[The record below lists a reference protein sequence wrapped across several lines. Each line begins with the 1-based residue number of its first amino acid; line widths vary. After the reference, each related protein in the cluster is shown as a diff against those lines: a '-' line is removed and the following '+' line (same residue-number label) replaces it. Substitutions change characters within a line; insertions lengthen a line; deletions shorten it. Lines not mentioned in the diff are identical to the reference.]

1 MQPEEDHPVQD
12 NTPAASA
19 ARELKAAARDALR
32 MGSQWAHTALHWIDE
47 RSTDMNNR
55 NRDQEQRER
64 AERNRDFASGYGS
77 DEGDHG
83 ASQQYQSQQHYASR
97 PSGQSS
103 VLGGRQGYQG
113 RDRDIQDNSGA
124 WRQGQRG
131 REGSYPQASAS
142 PDDFSQRGDYARGG
156 YESSGYGSSG
166 YGSSGGYQRSQG
178 MQSASAQG
186 RGQGLRQS
194 SGYGAGSESYDDQ
207 DFSQDYSQGSSH
219 YGSQG
224 FGAQGSQG
232 VYGPQGFGSQ
242 GGIGARGSEYGLGA
256 GYSGSGGYSREGYGA
271 SQYGQGSQGSGSE
284 QWRARDVSGQGF
296 GSSSTSYRGLGP
308 KNYTRSD
315 ERIRED
321 LNEKLTD
328 AHDIDA
334 SGLSV
339 EVNNGVATLTGSVA
353 QRWMKHRAEDLAES
367 CSGVRDVNN
376 QIRVSAQSG
385 QQSTTQR
392 DSLYGGSSS
401 GSASSGSGSARQS
414 DSQSGQTSTTQSAS
428 GQSASGQSGTSSA
441 TGSSGAGHG
450 GSSSS
455 STTQTN
461 RPGGSS
467 LS

>member
-1 MQPEEDHPVQD
+1 MQD

-47 RSTDMNNR
+47 RSTDMSNR
-55 NRDQEQRER
+55 SREQEQRER
-64 AERNRDFASGYGS
+64 AQRNRYSASDYGA
-77 DEGDHG
+77 DEGDRDFSQQN
-83 ASQQYQSQQHYASR
+83 ASQRDTPRA
-97 PSGQSS
+97 SGQAG
-103 VLGGRQGYQG
+103 VLGGRQG
-113 RDRDIQDNSGA
+113 RDRDIQHDT

-142 PDDFSQRGDYARGG
+142 PDDFSQRGDLARGG
-156 YESSGYGSSG
+156 RE
-166 YGSSGGYQRSQG
+166 SGGYAGYGGYAGQSTQSRNTQGRSQG
-178 MQSASAQG
+178 YGNYPSSA
-186 RGQGLRQS
+186 
-194 SGYGAGSESYDDQ
+194 GYGAGSEGYDDQ

-242 GGIGARGSEYGLGA
+242 GGIGPRGSEYGFGS
-256 GYSGSGGYSREGYGA
+256 GYSSSGGYSREGYGA
-271 SQYGQGSQGSGSE
+271 SQFGQGGSSD
-284 QWRARDVSGQGF
+284 QWRARDVSGQGL
-296 GSSSTSYRGLGP
+296 GTSGSYRGMGP

-339 EVNNGVATLTGSVA
+339 EVNNGVATLTGSVD

-376 QIRVSAQSG
+376 QIRVAAPQSG
-385 QQSTTQR
+385 QQAGSQR
-392 DSLYGGSSS
+392 DASAR
-401 GSASSGSGSARQS
+401 GSASSSGYGNAGGASSHTASNGIGGGQGLSGTAQSSSAP
-414 DSQSGQTSTTQSAS
+414 SAS
-428 GQSASGQSGTSSA
+428 AQSGTSSA
-441 TGSSGAGHG
+441 TGNTGTSGNG
-450 GSSSS
+450 GSSSA
-455 STTQTN
+455 STTNTN